1 MLLSAIPHSDDPITI
16 QVCRKKLSD
25 AGRQFVVVT
34 TELTAIL
41 DRYPEALQLMKTAL
55 TTIYVVVG
63 DEQVEVVIKSCE
75 FIVAHTATELFRAFA
90 VAKNVLDD
98 EMLET
103 LVQASQVDEAI
114 KRFETYQRARDPT
127 VPLVVFESNT
137 PRILLPPP
145 ASSEAAA
152 VGARE
157 LVVRTN
163 YESLTVG
170 DVGEIRAVVSGSLNV
185 PPLAVSPRGVILSSI
200 SVVFWV
206 SEAIVA
212 YIQSQFITLATL
224 CFLHDEGIVDIRIES
239 DYLLTTPSPLVR
251 EHLYIMYC
259 TCIGTYTVHVHV
271 YCILV
276 NHNSLSCRELK
287 AD

>member
-1 MLLSAIPHSDDPITI
+1 MYK
-16 QVCRKKLSD
+16 KKLTD
-25 AGRQFVVVT
+25 AGKRFVLVT

-55 TTIYVVVG
+55 TTIYIVVE
-63 DEQVEVVIKSCE
+63 DEQVEAVITSRE
-75 FIVAHTATELFRAFA
+75 FIVARTATELFRAFA

-98 EMLET
+98 EMLDT

-114 KRFETYQRARDPT
+114 QRFEAYQRARDPT

-137 PRILLPPP
+137 PHILLPPP

-157 LVVRTN
+157 LIVRIN
-163 YESLTVG
+163 HERLSVG
-170 DVGEIRAVVSGSLNV
+170 DVGEIRAGVSGALDV
-185 PPLAVSPRGVILSSI
+185 PPLAVSPRGAIQSSI

-212 YIQSQFITLATL
+212 YIQSQFISFATL
-224 CFLHDEGIVDIRIES
+224 YFLHDEGIVDIRIES
-239 DYLLTTPSPLVR
+239 DYLLTTPSALVR
-251 EHLYIMYC
+251 EHLYMPC
-259 TCIGTYTVHVHV
+259 LFV
-271 YCILV
+271 
-276 NHNSLSCRELK
+276 
-287 AD
+287 